1 MTTGP
6 ELGNFMEKLSI
17 LRITNPKKCLSKGKG
32 IVFIIILPAEVD
44 FKELQHIMRSSALR
58 KLKMHSRLLNT
69 PTNEEECHSRAK
81 LPTTPNINPTKSNPP
96 GKEAVVRDAPAA
108 VDQGASAQRDAAVL
122 LSQEEQADSK
132 AKPAIKQYLS
142 P

>member
-1 MTTGP
+1 MILNTCHIKSKTSQYLHRSMTTGP

-17 LRITNPKKCLSKGKG
+17 LRITNPKKCRSKGKG

-44 FKELQHIMRSSALR
+44 FKELQHTMRSSALR

-81 LPTTPNINPTKSNPP
+81 LPTTPNINPTKSSPP
-96 GKEAVVRDAPAA
+96 GKE
-108 VDQGASAQRDAAVL
+108 AVL
-122 LSQEEQADSK
+122 LSQEEQAGSK
-132 AKPAIKQYLS
+132 GKPAIKQYLS